1 MSQRLSQALHRFRG
15 PLLALWLVALVAA
28 AIAALPLADR
38 LSGGGWYVPGSDS
51 SKAVQSMRSGFAD
64 RGASNLT
71 LVVTDER
78 NVAGS
83 PEFDRRMSQVMREVT
98 ADKRLET
105 TGGYGWLTLSGHS
118 RQEFVGKDR
127 RTAVTMVGLAL
138 DDGTA
143 RRVLPDVQQEIDHR
157 YAPQGLRV
165 SMVSAGTFWGEI
177 NKLSAEGL
185 QKAEL
190 ITFPLVLLIL
200 LLLYRGVVAAVVS
213 FVVSVTAIV
222 LTFGVMS
229 VLAAHI
235 ELSIFVQNAATM
247 IGLGVSVDYSLFI
260 ISRYVDELT
269 AGRDRTT
276 ALATA
281 LRTSGRTVLF
291 SGLIVVLA
299 MSSLFLVDLNV
310 IRSIALGIVV
320 VVAFAT
326 LASVVVLP
334 VVLHL
339 IGDRILW
346 GRLPMQRRTSGEKGR
361 STGEHRRTAGER
373 GYRWGSVARQIMRRP
388 VLFLTLASAALL
400 ALAVPSMDLH
410 TFTPDA
416 RIAPASS
423 PVRQGFDT
431 VREQFGPGTASPHQI
446 VITSRTALSASP
458 DAGRVTALQEQLLRL
473 PHVTAVSSPLDVL
486 RTVSPQRPLAGLNP
500 AVFSRLPGDARGTV
514 DHYVSADRRT
524 IVLEVVGDDY
534 ASADR
539 SRALL
544 AAVRSAAAGTNAPGL
559 HAVVGGETAEGA
571 DANTAI
577 GDALPEVVAVMLAVL
592 YLMLLVTFRSLLL
605 PVKAIAINMLSLGAT
620 YGVLVLVFQRG
631 LGAALFGF
639 DQSDHLQNFVPILLL
654 AILFSLSTD
663 YEVFLLRRIREE
675 HDAGADNTTAVATG
689 MARTAPLI
697 SGAALLMV
705 AVFGAFALTGI
716 MPIQQLGLG
725 LALAIALDAT
735 VIRLIVVPAAM
746 RLMGRWNWWLPGRR
760 PTRATA
766 SASASAR
773 APEPSDASEPSGR
786 A

>member
-15 PLLALWLVALVAA
+15 PLLGLWLVALVAA
-28 AIAALPLADR
+28 AVAALPLADR
-38 LSGGGWYVPGSDS
+38 LSGGGWYAPGSDS
-51 SKAVQSMRSGFAD
+51 LKAVQSMRSGFAD

-78 NVAGS
+78 NLAGS

-98 ADKRLET
+98 GDKRLET
-105 TGGYGWLTLSGHS
+105 SGSYGWLTLSGDS
-118 RQEFVGKDR
+118 RKEFVGKDR

-143 RRVLPDVQQEIDHR
+143 RRVLPDVQKEIDHR

-213 FVVSVTAIV
+213 FVVSVTAIA

-229 VLAAHI
+229 VLAGHH

-269 AGRDRTT
+269 AGRDRTA
-276 ALATA
+276 ALAIA

-346 GRLPMQRRTSGEKGR
+346 GRLPVQRRTPRDKG
-361 STGEHRRTAGER
+361 H
-373 GYRWGSVARQIMRRP
+373 RWGSVARQIMRRP

-400 ALAVPSMDLH
+400 ALAVPSLDLR

-416 RIAPASS
+416 RIAPSSS
-423 PVRQGFDT
+423 PVRQGFDA
-431 VREQFGPGTASPHQI
+431 VREQFGPGTASPHQV
-446 VITSRTALSASP
+446 VITSRTALSASS
-458 DAGRVTALQEQLLRL
+458 DAGRVADLQEQLARL
-473 PHVTAVSSPLDVL
+473 PHVTAVRSPLDVL
-486 RTVSPQRPLAGLNP
+486 RTVSPERPLAGLDTAP
-500 AVFSRLPGDARGTV
+500 FSRLPGDARRTV
-514 DHYVSADRRT
+514 DHYVSADRRK
-524 IVLEVVGDDY
+524 IVLEVIGDDY
-534 ASADR
+534 ASADA

-544 AAVRSAAAGTNAPGL
+544 ASIRSAADGMGAPGL

-605 PVKAIAINMLSLGAT
+605 PVKAIAINVLSLGAT
-620 YGVLVLVFQRG
+620 YGVLVLVFQHG
-631 LGAALFGF
+631 LGATLFGF
-639 DQSDHLQNFVPILLL
+639 DRSDHLQNFVPILLL

-675 HDAGADNTTAVATG
+675 HDAGADNTSAVAAG

-760 PTRATA
+760 PTPAT
-766 SASASAR
+766 
-773 APEPSDASEPSGR
+773 PSEAASESSGPLGR
-786 A
+786 W

>member
-15 PLLALWLVALVAA
+15 PLLAVWLVALVAA
-28 AIAALPLADR
+28 AVAALPLADR

-51 SKAVQSMRSGFAD
+51 LRAVQSMRTGFAD

-78 NVAGS
+78 NLAGS
-83 PEFDRRMSQVMREVT
+83 AEFDRRMSRVMGEVT
-98 ADKRLET
+98 GDKRLEA
-105 TGGYGWLTLSGHS
+105 TGGYGWITVSGDA
-118 RQEFVGKDR
+118 RKEFVGKDR
-127 RTAVTMVGLAL
+127 RTAVTTVGSAL

-143 RRVLPDVQQEIDHR
+143 RRVLPEVQREIDDR
-157 YAPQGLRV
+157 YAPEGLRV

-269 AGRDRTT
+269 AGHDRTT

-339 IGDRILW
+339 VGDRILW
-346 GRLPMQRRTSGEKGR
+346 GRLPGGRRAPGGR
-361 STGEHRRTAGER
+361 RRAAAER
-373 GYRWGSVARQIMRRP
+373 GDRWGRLARQIMRRP

-400 ALAVPSMDLH
+400 ALAAPSLDLH

-416 RIAPASS
+416 RIAPTSS

-431 VREQFGPGTASPHQI
+431 VREQFGPGTASPHQ
-446 VITSRTALSASP
+446 VVVTSRSELSVSP
-458 DAGRVTALQEQLLRL
+458 GAREVAGLQQQLARL
-473 PHVTAVSSPLDVL
+473 PHVTAVRSPLDVL
-486 RTVSPQRPLAGLNP
+486 RAVSPDRPLAGLDP
-500 AVFSRLPGDARGTV
+500 AVFPRLPADARRTV

-524 IVLEVVGDDY
+524 IVLEVIGDDY
-534 ASADR
+534 ASSDR

-544 AAVRSAAAGTNAPGL
+544 DSVRTVAAGISTPGL

-605 PVKAIAINMLSLGAT
+605 PVKAIAINLLSLGAT

-631 LGAALFGF
+631 LGSALFGF
-639 DQSDHLQNFVPILLL
+639 ERSDHLQNFVPILLL

-675 HDAGADNTTAVATG
+675 HDSGADNTSAVAAG

-725 LALAIALDAT
+725 LALAIVLDAT

-760 PTRATA
+760 PAPSSDRA
-766 SASASAR
+766 SER
-773 APEPSDASEPSGR
+773 SEPSESSR
-786 A
+786 RR

>member
-1 MSQRLSQALHRFRG
+1 MPQRLNQALHRFRG
-15 PLLALWLVALVAA
+15 PLLVLWLVALAA
-28 AIAALPLADR
+28 AAVAALPLADR

-51 SKAVQSMRSGFAD
+51 LRAVRSTQSGFAD
-64 RGASNLT
+64 RGAGNLT

-78 NVAGS
+78 NLAGS
-83 PEFDRRMSQVMREVT
+83 AEFDRRTSRVMREVT
-98 ADKRLET
+98 GDGRLRT
-105 TGGYGWLTLSGHS
+105 TGSYGWLTLSGAA
-118 RQEFVGKDR
+118 REEFVGKDH
-127 RTAVTMVGLAL
+127 RTAVTMVGSAL

-143 RRVLPDVQQEIDHR
+143 RRVLPDVQRDLDHR
-157 YAPQGLRV
+157 YAPEGLRV

-185 QKAEL
+185 QRAEL
-190 ITFPLVLLIL
+190 VTFPLVLLIL

-213 FVVSVTAIV
+213 FVVPVTAIV

-229 VLAAHI
+229 VLAAHL
-235 ELSIFVQNAATM
+235 ELSIFAQNAATM
-247 IGLGVSVDYSLFI
+247 IGLGVGVDYSLFL
-260 ISRYVDELT
+260 ISRYADELT
-269 AGRDRTT
+269 AGRDRAT
-276 ALATA
+276 ALAIT

-310 IRSIALGIVV
+310 LRSIALGIVL

-334 VVLHL
+334 AVLHL
-339 IGDRILW
+339 VGDRILR
-346 GRLPMQRRTSGEKGR
+346 GRLPARRRAAGAHR
-361 STGEHRRTAGER
+361 PPSTGR
-373 GYRWGSVARQIMRRP
+373 GDRWGRVARQIMRRP
-388 VLFLTLASAALL
+388 VLFLTVASAALL
-400 ALAVPSMDLH
+400 ALAVPSLDLR

-416 RIAPASS
+416 RIAPTSS

-431 VREQFGPGTASPHQI
+431 VRAQFGPGTASPHQ
-446 VITSRTALSASP
+446 VVVTSRSELSVPPGAREV
-458 DAGRVTALQEQLLRL
+458 AALQERLVRL
-473 PHVTAVSSPLDVL
+473 PHVTAVRSPLDVL
-486 RTVSPQRPLAGLNP
+486 RAVSPGRPLAALEP
-500 AVFSRLPGDARGTV
+500 AAFARLPADARRTV
-514 DHYVSADRRT
+514 DHYLSADRRT
-524 IVLEVVGDDY
+524 MVLEVIGDDY
-534 ASADR
+534 ASSDR

-544 AAVRSAAAGTNAPGL
+544 DSLRAVAAGLSTPGL
-559 HAVVGGETAEGA
+559 HAVVGGETAEGV

-605 PVKAIAINMLSLGAT
+605 PVKAIAINVLSLGAT

-631 LGAALFGF
+631 LGSALFGF
-639 DQSDHLQNFVPILLL
+639 ARSDHLQNFVPILLL

-675 HDAGADNTTAVATG
+675 YDAGADSTAAVAAG

-725 LALAIALDAT
+725 LAVAIALDAT
-735 VIRLIVVPAAM
+735 VIRLVVVPAAM
-746 RLMGRWNWWLPGRR
+746 RLMGRWNWWLPGRGQA
-760 PTRATA
+760 PPVA
-766 SASASAR
+766 SGR
-773 APEPSDASEPSGR
+773 APEPSQTPGR
-786 A
+786 V